1 MLVQWDKCNCQTVA
15 CRAITDQVLTC
26 QTTMSDGVPMSYP
39 ESDYPYSAS
48 DSPHARMRADL
59 QEKTSFFVCILILLL
74 LLSSCSSREASDR
87 PRTYPVTGVVTYQGN
102 PVEGATVTFI
112 GEKYSATGRTDSQ
125 GRYKLTTFQAG
136 DGAVPGDYQVTIM
149 KMAAPNY
156 KDDESQ
162 EPSGDETGEEPNV
175 QRPTPQIPVQYANP
189 QTSHLRAKVLPE
201 SNQLDFPLK

>member
-1 MLVQWDKCNCQTVA
+1 
-15 CRAITDQVLTC
+15 
-26 QTTMSDGVPMSYP
+26 
-39 ESDYPYSAS
+39 
-48 DSPHARMRADL
+48 
-59 QEKTSFFVCILILLL
+59 
-74 LLSSCSSREASDR
+74 
-87 PRTYPVTGVVTYQGN
+87 
-102 PVEGATVTFI
+102 VEGATVTFI

-162 EPSGDETGEEPNV
+162 EPSGDETGEEPDV
-175 QRPTPQIPVQYANP
+175 QWPTSEIPVQYANP